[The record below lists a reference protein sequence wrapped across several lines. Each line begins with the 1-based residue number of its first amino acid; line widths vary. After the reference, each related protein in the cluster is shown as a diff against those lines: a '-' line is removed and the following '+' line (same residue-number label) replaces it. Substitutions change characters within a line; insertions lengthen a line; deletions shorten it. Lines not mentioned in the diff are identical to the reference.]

1 MTLLDQL
8 RTKAGPIV
16 FRYRCEAAC
25 AKLDRQGG
33 ESAQRLAR
41 AIRKSIFNQFTAA
54 ESQATARIE
63 AMRTQLIA
71 STETVQIQDFGA
83 VAGDLNL
90 DTETMKQ
97 GRFETRSVSG
107 ICSTSAKSAFWCR
120 CLFSLVREFQP
131 KTAFELGTSLGIS
144 ASYQASAMKLN
155 GTGTLTTFEGSP
167 VLADLARATFRELGL
182 ENITV
187 VVGRFNH
194 TLEPAIMA
202 AGSIDYAFID
212 GHHHGP
218 STVAY
223 FEAIR
228 TKASPGACLVFDD
241 IRWSDG
247 MKDAWDSIAAHE
259 SVAAAADLRSIGV
272 VVLE

>member
-1 MTLLDQL
+1 MTLLGQL
-8 RTKAGPIV
+8 RAKAGPVV
-16 FRYRCEAAC
+16 FKYRCEAAC

-33 ESAQRLAR
+33 EAAQRLAR
-41 AIRKSIFNQFTAA
+41 AIRKSIGNRFAAA
-54 ESQATARIE
+54 ESEAAARIE
-63 AMRTQLIA
+63 AMRAQLIA
-71 STETVQIQDFGA
+71 STKTVQIQDFGA
-83 VAGDLNL
+83 VAGDLDL

-131 KTAFELGTSLGIS
+131 KTGFELGTSLGIS

-155 GTGTLTTFEGSP
+155 GAGTLTTFEGSP
-167 VLADLARATFRELGL
+167 VLADVARETFRELGL
-182 ENITV
+182 KNVTV
-187 VVGRFNH
+187 IVGKFNH
-194 TLEPAIMA
+194 TLDPAIA
-202 AGSIDYAFID
+202 AAASIDYAFID

-218 STVAY
+218 STITY
-223 FEAIR
+223 FDAIR
-228 TKASPGACLVFDD
+228 AKASPGACLVFDD

-259 SVAAAADLRSIGV
+259 NVAAAADLRSIGV
-272 VVLE
+272 VVMK